1 MRSISG
7 HRSLSERAGC
17 TAGGCPLCIFVR
29 SCTAQLRRLAL
40 TSRCAVDAR
49 DTAIDPT
56 TQTVYTA
63 NSNDTMSVIE
73 AARRS

>member
-1 MRSISG
+1 MHRAAAAARSNQ
-7 HRSLSERAGC
+7 
-17 TAGGCPLCIFVR
+17 PVR
-29 SCTAQLRRLAL
+29 RG
-40 TSRCAVDAR
+40 AR

>member
-1 MRSISG
+1 MHSGRLSVVHLCTLIHRAAAAARSNQ
-7 HRSLSERAGC
+7 
-17 TAGGCPLCIFVR
+17 PVR
-29 SCTAQLRRLAL
+29 HG
-40 TSRCAVDAR
+40 AR